1 MSAPLHAAGQAFR
14 AAAET
19 VPLGPDG
26 SVAPLLADDPWWLS
40 LIKAVIIVVLLLL
53 LTLFAIWF
61 ERKVVGRMQHRP
73 GPNWNGPFGILQPL
87 ADAIKLQFKE
97 GLIPARADKVIFI
110 LAPAFAAIPAFLV
123 FSIIPVGGEVTMF
136 GEQTALQLIDPSAG
150 VLLGLALASIGVY
163 GIVLGGWASGSTYPL
178 LGGLRSAAQM
188 ISYDVAMGLS
198 FVAVFLYSGTL
209 STAAIVSQ
217 QQQGWY
223 VWLLPVSFLVY
234 CVAMVGETNRAPFD
248 LAEAEGEL
256 VGGFHTE
263 YSSMRF
269 GLFFLAE
276 YINMINV
283 SAIATTLFLGGWH
296 APWPISLLPFANSG
310 YWTVL
315 WFFTKVL
322 LFLFVFVWL
331 RGSLPRIRYDQFMS
345 IGWKVLIPISLVW
358 IVLVGAVRV
367 LRNAEGFSTTEVLL
381 WVGIPLALLL
391 VAAIAWPGKRAR
403 DDDDV
408 EDDAMALESGEPDGS
423 GTVVAEARGRYPVP
437 PMDLQVPVT
446 PIRAAR
452 AAPIGGQPSGDRV
465 AVPSG
470 VGPRTA
476 AANHELPGGS
486 DVVS

>member
-1 MSAPLHAAGQAFR
+1 MSASLLATAELFR
-14 AAAET
+14 AAADT
-19 VPLGPDG
+19 VPLAPDG

-40 LIKAVIIVVLLLL
+40 LVKAVMVMVMLLL

-61 ERKVVGRMQHRP
+61 ERRVVGRMQHRP
-73 GPNWNGPFGILQPL
+73 GPNWNGPFGLLQSL
-87 ADAIKLQFKE
+87 ADALKLQFKE
-97 GLIPARADKVIFI
+97 GIIPVRADKVVYI
-110 LAPAFAAIPAFLV
+110 LAPALSAIPAFLI
-123 FSIIPVGGEVTMF
+123 FSVIPVGGEVNMF

-150 VLLGLALASIGVY
+150 VLLALALASIGVY

-209 STAAIVSQ
+209 STSAIVSS

-256 VGGFHTE
+256 VGGFNTE

-283 SAIATTLFLGGWH
+283 SAIATTLFLGGWQ
-296 APWPISLLPFANSG
+296 APWPISALPFANTG
-310 YWTVL
+310 YWTLL
-315 WFFTKVL
+315 WFFIKVL
-322 LFLFVFVWL
+322 LIMFVFVWL

-345 IGWKVLIPISLVW
+345 IGWKVLIPVSLVW

-381 WVGIPLALLL
+381 WVGIPLAVILI
-391 VAAIAWPGKRAR
+391 AAIAWPGKRAR
-403 DDDDV
+403 D
-408 EDDAMALESGEPDGS
+408 EDEYDEDELALQDSGADGS
-423 GTVVAEARGRYPVP
+423 ATVVAEARGRYPVP
-437 PMDLQVPVT
+437 PLDLQVPVP
-446 PIRAAR
+446 PIRSAR
-452 AAPIGGQPSGDRV
+452 N
-465 AVPSG
+465 VPSG
-470 VGPRTA
+470 GERVPVPTGATTY
-476 AANHELPGGS
+476 ELPGGS